1 MKSVSNQIYE
11 QVNHDVRVRDRVS
24 IRVKNQVLVQ
34 VSGHVWNQVRQINEQ
49 VCEQLKQNRLI

>member
-11 QVNHDVRVRDRVS
+11 QVNHDVHVRDRVS